1 MDHLKKFLL
10 VLLTLSLFSGA
21 NAQDLKLIFGLN
33 LSKYDIWPEQFE
45 DMWGFNLYK
54 VTSLYKTGIHIGGG
68 IEFTITKNFAFE
80 INGLYFQKGSRIETK
95 QIAPDP
101 EVYRGTESYTLHV
114 ASIPAFLKF
123 KPFTG
128 SSPYILGGSEISIIL
143 SHIRGRRSR
152 TANTKSFDYG
162 LLAGVGFEIKM
173 RDVTLFIETRYH
185 YGLINISKYSLYES
199 KKTRA
204 IAFVSGFKFE

>member
-1 MDHLKKFLL
+1 MKKFLF
-10 VLLTLSLFSGA
+10 VLLILAFVSGA
-21 NAQDLKLIFGLN
+21 SAQEWKVIFGLN

-45 DMWGFNLYK
+45 DTWGFFLYK
-54 VTSLYKTGIHIGGG
+54 VTSLNKTGFHFGGG

-95 QIAPDP
+95 QIAPGP
-101 EVYRGTESYTLHV
+101 EVTRGIDSYTLHG

-128 SSPYILGGSEISIIL
+128 SSPYILGGCEISIIF
-143 SHIRGRRSR
+143 SHFQGWTSR
-152 TANTKSFDYG
+152 TANTKSFNYG

-173 RDVTLFIETRYH
+173 RDVTLFIESRYH
-185 YGLINISKYSLYES
+185 YGLINILKYSPYES

-204 IAFVSGFKFE
+204 IAFVFGLKFE